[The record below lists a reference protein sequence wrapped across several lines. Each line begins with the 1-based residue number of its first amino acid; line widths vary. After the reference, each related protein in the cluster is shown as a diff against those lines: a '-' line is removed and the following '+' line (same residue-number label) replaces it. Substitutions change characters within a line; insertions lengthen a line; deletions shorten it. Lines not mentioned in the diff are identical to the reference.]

1 MKKFNQKNINR
12 IVFQRL
18 FENEAVTPPVPELGV
33 LQGDAEPTESAY
45 DWVFKHLPK
54 NTREAIQDWVR
65 MYEGQRKEW
74 WERFQEMWREKN
86 GDGGAPS
93 RMKKEFNELWEKMK
107 QEYVRL
113 RNTDPRGMGL
123 PGNVDG
129 KMSDIFYKH
138 FGYDLFDGEF
148 DDDDDAG
155 QNDFGPVFELG

>member
-1 MKKFNQKNINR
+1 
-12 IVFQRL
+12 
-18 FENEAVTPPVPELGV
+18 
-33 LQGDAEPTESAY
+33 
-45 DWVFKHLPK
+45 
-54 NTREAIQDWVR
+54 
-65 MYEGQRKEW
+65 
-74 WERFQEMWREKN
+74 MWREKN

-93 RMKKEFNELWEKMK
+93 RMKKEFELWEKMK